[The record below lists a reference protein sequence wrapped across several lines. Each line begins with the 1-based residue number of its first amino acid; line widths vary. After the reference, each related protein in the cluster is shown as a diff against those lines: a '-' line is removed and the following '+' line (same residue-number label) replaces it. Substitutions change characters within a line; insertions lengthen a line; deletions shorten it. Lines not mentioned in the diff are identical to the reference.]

1 MVEGAGRAGRPSR
14 PIGAQPAG
22 YRAAEQP
29 ESTSTFRPAMWPARP
44 TRAWSIAVAVLLMI
58 RLKRSKLQW
67 ARGQLGGR
75 WRRCSGCYGGSVE
88 SASVRKRLQRSLY
101 RRYGELRRRE
111 SSLSLAA
118 PRAVSKD
125 RAAQALR
132 PCCRG
137 QIFSPEGLQPP
148 PRVAVTVPRRGGSTS
163 PPLRRVAHSWT
174 RLGPTGVDHDEA
186 VTPQPQL
193 LLCPPSASARPPLH
207 VWAGGGNAYRPTG
220 RG

>member
-1 MVEGAGRAGRPSR
+1 MGKGAVRG
-14 PIGAQPAG
+14 
-22 YRAAEQP
+22 
-29 ESTSTFRPAMWPARP
+29 
-44 TRAWSIAVAVLLMI
+44 AVAAV
-58 RLKRSKLQW
+58 
-67 ARGQLGGR
+67 
-75 WRRCSGCYGGSVE
+75 
-88 SASVRKRLQRSLY
+88 QRV
-101 RRYGELRRRE
+101 LRRQRRE
-111 SSLSLAA
+111 CKCKEATTTESLPAIWGATTAGELSLAA

-174 RLGPTGVDHDEA
+174 RLGPTGVDHDED

-207 VWAGGGNAYRPTG
+207 VWAVGGNAYRPRG

>member
-1 MVEGAGRAGRPSR
+1 MGKGAVRG
-14 PIGAQPAG
+14 
-22 YRAAEQP
+22 
-29 ESTSTFRPAMWPARP
+29 
-44 TRAWSIAVAVLLMI
+44 AVAAV
-58 RLKRSKLQW
+58 
-67 ARGQLGGR
+67 
-75 WRRCSGCYGGSVE
+75 
-88 SASVRKRLQRSLY
+88 QRV
-101 RRYGELRRRE
+101 LRRQRRE
-111 SSLSLAA
+111 CKCKEATTTESLPAIWGATTAGELSLAA

-186 VTPQPQL
+186 VTP
-193 LLCPPSASARPPLH
+193 PPAAAAAALPAVRLRQATPARVGRRRQRLSPEGEGAAEQRTTH
-207 VWAGGGNAYRPTG
+207 RPRCRAEWRDCG
-220 RG
+220 R